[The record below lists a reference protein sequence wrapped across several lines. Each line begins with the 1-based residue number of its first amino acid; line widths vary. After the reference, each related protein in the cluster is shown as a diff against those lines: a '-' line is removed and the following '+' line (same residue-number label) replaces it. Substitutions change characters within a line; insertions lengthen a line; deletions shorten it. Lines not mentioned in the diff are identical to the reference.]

1 MGTVRL
7 LGGCKEAYLWPGRA
21 LAVCLG
27 GCGCEG
33 RMGCA
38 CVQVLACLC
47 VHRHLCVWQASVC
60 A

>member
-1 MGTVRL
+1 MLRR
-7 LGGCKEAYLWPGRA
+7 CKEAYLWPGRA